1 MKKATALMKRIV
13 VLLSSVKNKTS
24 AFKTRLMVLS
34 LVKHKNVGF
43 RSISNKIHNLLGHS
57 DDQDHDQ
64 DRDESK
70 AIILYSSG
78 ASTVAHHDSYDV
90 LEEESDK
97 YPDLRHT
104 LFEGDE
110 DFGELEEGSV
120 IDMVKNSKEEEG
132 ESFKLEDEI
141 DHVADLFISRFHKQM
156 KLQKLLSF
164 KRIKHYD
171 LFNRGQLFLLKL
183 TGDGE
188 HRLNPTLL
196 DSITSAITQIRSDP
210 SSSQSVLITTSD
222 GKFFSN
228 GYDLALADS
237 DPSLRPVMD
246 SKLRSLVADLISLPM
261 PTIAAVTGHASAA
274 GFVLAMSHD
283 YVLMRGDR
291 GFLYMS
297 ELDIELVI
305 PPWFAAM
312 IRMKIG
318 SPAARRDVM
327 LKAEKVTAERG
338 LEMGIVD
345 SSYGSAAETVEG
357 AVKLGEELFC
367 TGFGGIGGILYFFF
381 DVERLFYYSIGRILH
396 YQLDM
401 NAFDED
407 LDVYDDESD

>member
-171 LFNRGQLFLLKL
+171 LFNVFSIIKL
-183 TGDGE
+183 D
-188 HRLNPTLL
+188 
-196 DSITSAITQIRSDP
+196 
-210 SSSQSVLITTSD
+210 
-222 GKFFSN
+222 
-228 GYDLALADS
+228 
-237 DPSLRPVMD
+237 
-246 SKLRSLVADLISLPM
+246 
-261 PTIAAVTGHASAA
+261 
-274 GFVLAMSHD
+274 
-283 YVLMRGDR
+283 
-291 GFLYMS
+291 
-297 ELDIELVI
+297 
-305 PPWFAAM
+305 
-312 IRMKIG
+312 
-318 SPAARRDVM
+318 
-327 LKAEKVTAERG
+327 
-338 LEMGIVD
+338 
-345 SSYGSAAETVEG
+345 
-357 AVKLGEELFC
+357 
-367 TGFGGIGGILYFFF
+367 
-381 DVERLFYYSIGRILH
+381 
-396 YQLDM
+396 
-401 NAFDED
+401 
-407 LDVYDDESD
+407 

>member
-1 MKKATALMKRIV
+1 MCT
-13 VLLSSVKNKTS
+13 
-24 AFKTRLMVLS
+24 
-34 LVKHKNVGF
+34 
-43 RSISNKIHNLLGHS
+43 
-57 DDQDHDQ
+57 
-64 DRDESK
+64 
-70 AIILYSSG
+70 
-78 ASTVAHHDSYDV
+78 
-90 LEEESDK
+90 LEK
-97 YPDLRHT
+97 
-104 LFEGDE
+104 
-110 DFGELEEGSV
+110 
-120 IDMVKNSKEEEG
+120 
-132 ESFKLEDEI
+132 
-141 DHVADLFISRFHKQM
+141 
-156 KLQKLLSF
+156 
-164 KRIKHYD
+164 
-171 LFNRGQLFLLKL
+171 RGQLFLLKL
-183 TGDGE
+183 AGDGE

-210 SSSQSVLITTSD
+210 SSSQSVLITTSH

-228 GYDLALADS
+228 GYDLALAES
-237 DPSLRPVMD
+237 DPSLRVVMD

-274 GFVLAMSHD
+274 GLVLAMSHD
-283 YVLMRGDR
+283 YVLMRRDR

-327 LKAEKVTAERG
+327 LTAEKVTAERG

-357 AVKLGEELFC
+357 AVKLGEELVRRGVDGHVYGGMREALLKQVLHTIGSNESASNRMRNSGSKLYYVLKNSVIGETVIKHLKKEQEDNAENFKFC
-367 TGFGGIGGILYFFF
+367 TGFGGIGGIL
-381 DVERLFYYSIGRILH
+381 R